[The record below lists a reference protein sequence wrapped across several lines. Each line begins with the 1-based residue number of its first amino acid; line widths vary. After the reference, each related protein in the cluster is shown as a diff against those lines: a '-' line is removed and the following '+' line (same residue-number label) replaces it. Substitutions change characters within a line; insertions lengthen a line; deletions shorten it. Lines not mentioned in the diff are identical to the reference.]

1 MALTLSKALRETAKE
16 TADGLINEAIK
27 YMNLSIDV
35 KKSAER
41 TVILLR
47 GFMTYYKGDFNNA
60 SNILVKSCQEAIS
73 AQG

>member
-1 MALTLSKALRETAKE
+1 M
-16 TADGLINEAIK
+16 NEAIK

-35 KKSAER
+35 KKSAEK

-60 SNILVKSCQEAIS
+60 FNILVKSCQEATS
-73 AQG
+73 TEG